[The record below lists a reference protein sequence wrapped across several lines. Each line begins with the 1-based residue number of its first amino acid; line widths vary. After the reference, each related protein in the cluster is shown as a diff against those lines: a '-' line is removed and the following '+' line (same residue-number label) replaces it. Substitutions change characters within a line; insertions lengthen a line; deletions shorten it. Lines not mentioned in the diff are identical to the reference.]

1 MKIIV
6 RIQKNIVSKL
16 KEILMNR
23 LVSTNRKCKILFH
36 NSNTTIKTSIKQ
48 KITFL
53 IIQIIFTNKFKI
65 KMRFNR

>member
-6 RIQKNIVSKL
+6 RIQKNIASKL
-16 KEILMNR
+16 KEISINK

-36 NSNTTIKTSIKQ
+36 NSITTIKTSIKQ

-53 IIQIIFTNKFKI
+53 IIQIIFKNKYKI
-65 KMRFNR
+65 KMIFNR